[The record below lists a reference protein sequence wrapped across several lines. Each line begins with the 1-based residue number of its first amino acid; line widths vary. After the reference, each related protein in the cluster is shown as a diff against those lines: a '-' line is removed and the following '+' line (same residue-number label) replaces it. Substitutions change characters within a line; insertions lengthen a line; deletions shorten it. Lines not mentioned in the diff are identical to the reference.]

1 MTQDHDIICCLGEA
15 MTVIQNVTSCFQV
28 AKTTGK
34 REGELL
40 LMNLRLNS
48 LVRALGS
55 AVLFQSSMMSEG
67 R

>member
-1 MTQDHDIICCLGEA
+1 

-48 LVRALGS
+48 LMRALGS